1 MPDISHDAH
10 AGSGSLR
17 GRIRRRVLLLC
28 ALMAATVV
36 PALAHHSFAPFDQS
50 KTVSY
55 KGTVSEFQW
64 TNPHSWLILKVKGE
78 QGDEVWSFEM
88 LSPNVL
94 RRMGWRSDILK
105 PGDVITVTANPARD
119 GSKAGLV
126 VDVLGPDGKP
136 IGGAAPGP

>member
-1 MPDISHDAH
+1 MTTFSHGVH
-10 AGSGSLR
+10 AWTGSLR
-17 GRIRRRVLLLC
+17 GQVRRLSLLLGL
-28 ALMAATVV
+28 LMAMPVV

-50 KTVSY
+50 KTVAY

-64 TNPHSWLILKVKGE
+64 TNPHSWLIVKVKGE

-94 RRMGWRSDILK
+94 RRMGWRNDILK

-126 VDVLGPDGKP
+126 VDVLGPDGKS
-136 IGGAAPGP
+136 IGGVAR

>member
-1 MPDISHDAH
+1 MPKNSQPAC
-10 AGSGSLR
+10 ARTGSLR
-17 GRIRRRVLLLC
+17 GPMRRLFLLLC
-28 ALMAATVV
+28 LLMAVPVA

-50 KTVSY
+50 KTVAY
-55 KGTVSEFQW
+55 EGTVSEFQW

-94 RRMGWRSDILK
+94 RRMGWNRDILK
-105 PGDVITVTANPARD
+105 AGDIITVTANPARD

-136 IGGAAPGP
+136 IGGVAP

>member
-1 MPDISHDAH
+1 M
-10 AGSGSLR
+10 
-17 GRIRRRVLLLC
+17 RRLLLVLGLSI
-28 ALMAATVV
+28 AVPVV

-50 KTVSY
+50 KTVAY
-55 KGTVSEFQW
+55 KGTVSQFQW

-78 QGDEVWSFEM
+78 QGEEVWSFEM

-94 RRMGWRSDILK
+94 RRMGWRNDILK

-126 VDVLGPDGKP
+126 VDVLGPDGKS
-136 IGGAAPGP
+136 IGGNAQ

>member
-1 MPDISHDAH
+1 M
-10 AGSGSLR
+10 
-17 GRIRRRVLLLC
+17 RRLFLLLC
-28 ALMAATVV
+28 LLVAVPVT

-50 KTVSY
+50 KMVAY

-78 QGDEVWSFEM
+78 QGEEVWSFEM

-94 RRMGWRSDILK
+94 RRMGWTRDILK
-105 PGDVITVTANPARD
+105 AGDIITVTANPARD

-136 IGGAAPGP
+136 IGGVAP

>member
-1 MPDISHDAH
+1 M
-10 AGSGSLR
+10 
-17 GRIRRRVLLLC
+17 RRLSLLLC
-28 ALMAATVV
+28 LMMAVPVV
-36 PALAHHSFAPFDQS
+36 PALAHHSFAPFDQT
-50 KTVSY
+50 KTVTY

-64 TNPHSWLILKVKGE
+64 TNPHSWLIVKVKGE

-105 PGDVITVTANPARD
+105 AGDVITVTANPARD

-126 VDVLGPDGKP
+126 VDVLGPDGKS
-136 IGGAAPGP
+136 IGGVAQ

>member
-1 MPDISHDAH
+1 MTTFSRRVQAWTV
-10 AGSGSLR
+10 SLR
-17 GRIRRRVLLLC
+17 GQVRRLSLPVFL
-28 ALMAATVV
+28 LMAAPVV

-50 KTVSY
+50 KTVAY

-64 TNPHSWLILKVKGE
+64 TNPHSWLIVKVKGE
-78 QGDEVWSFEM
+78 QGEEVWSFEM

-126 VDVLGPDGKP
+126 VDVLGPDGKS
-136 IGGAAPGP
+136 IGGSAQ

>member
-1 MPDISHDAH
+1 MTTFS
-10 AGSGSLR
+10 
-17 GRIRRRVLLLC
+17 RRVQAWTGPLRAQVRRLYLPLC
-28 ALMAATVV
+28 LLMAVPVV

-50 KTVSY
+50 KTVAY

-64 TNPHSWLILKVKGE
+64 TNPHSWLIVKVKGE
-78 QGDEVWSFEM
+78 QGEEVWSFEM

-126 VDVLGPDGKP
+126 VDVLGSDGKP
-136 IGGAAPGP
+136 IGGAAQ

>member
-1 MPDISHDAH
+1 M
-10 AGSGSLR
+10 
-17 GRIRRRVLLLC
+17 RRLLLLLC
-28 ALMAATVV
+28 LLMTVPV
-36 PALAHHSFAPFDQS
+36 GPALAHHSFAPFDQS
-50 KTVSY
+50 KTVAY

-78 QGDEVWSFEM
+78 QGDESWSFEM

-94 RRMGWRSDILK
+94 RRMGWRRDILK
-105 PGDVITVTANPARD
+105 AGDVVTVTANPARD

-136 IGGAAPGP
+136 IGGVAP